1 MPSSYTCIH
10 INGYHCPFLYEI
22 FSARDFHGIEC
33 ALWPSLYHTTVM
45 GESVLEEQTN
55 WASSKLSYMCKVL
68 SPVLDYALSFEQL
81 YHQCD
86 RWLFKMILQKHLGAP
101 LTEVWGTNHSRTP
114 TGSTK
119 ICISSTQSG
128 SLVIHPFS
136 LPLAPMNGLYHS
148 HHSLKT
154 CTTTS
159 MVKMLQ
165 SCPFWKPFL
174 LPMSSSRSQGDTLP
188 GEIATGGIPTSLQ
201 MPHIPTQATWRPTS
215 LRLGR

>member
-1 MPSSYTCIH
+1 
-10 INGYHCPFLYEI
+10 
-22 FSARDFHGIEC
+22 
-33 ALWPSLYHTTVM
+33 
-45 GESVLEEQTN
+45 
-55 WASSKLSYMCKVL
+55 MCKVL
-68 SPVLDYALSFEQL
+68 SPVVDYALSFEQL

-101 LTEVWGTNHSRTP
+101 PTEVWGTNHSRTP

-128 SLVIHPFS
+128 SLVIHTFS
-136 LPLAPMNGLYHS
+136 LPLAHMNGLYHS

-165 SCPFWKPFL
+165 TCPFWKPLL
-174 LPMSSSRSQGDTLP
+174 LPTSASRSQGDTLP
-188 GEIATGGIPTSLQ
+188 GEIATGGIPTCGKC
-201 MPHIPTQATWRPTS
+201 HTS
-215 LRLGR
+215 QHRQPEDLLPS

>member
-1 MPSSYTCIH
+1 
-10 INGYHCPFLYEI
+10 
-22 FSARDFHGIEC
+22 
-33 ALWPSLYHTTVM
+33 
-45 GESVLEEQTN
+45 
-55 WASSKLSYMCKVL
+55 
-68 SPVLDYALSFEQL
+68 
-81 YHQCD
+81 
-86 RWLFKMILQKHLGAP
+86 MILQKHLGAP
-101 LTEVWGTNHSRTP
+101 PTEVWGTNHSRTP
-114 TGSTK
+114 TGNTK

-128 SLVIHPFS
+128 SLVIRTFS

-165 SCPFWKPFL
+165 TCPFWKPLL

-201 MPHIPTQATWRPTS
+201 MPHIPTQAVRVRSSKQGLDQAS
-215 LRLGR
+215 LY